1 MYLAQ
6 LLLVVLM
13 ASILLQ
19 CKALRL
25 VRIGRGALCGVKYC
39 RGAFP
44 ELRTISRPNRAVA
57 LYSSSGTSSE
67 RGNRTSESMKK
78 PSIAAANKLLI
89 GADRQRLLK
98 KKKQPSGKKTG
109 SVASIAEPS
118 TMAASD
124 ESSTKSREGSSA
136 ASSNGSTGDKDRPF
150 TLPPGQFKPKQSL
163 GQNFLSDQ
171 NYVMKI
177 IDSFTDDSDDGC
189 RVVEVGPGPGA
200 LTRKLHERYPEM
212 TAIEIDQRA
221 VAFLQGKLPGL
232 NVIHQDVLTVDWP
245 ALAHEKGGVISVIAN
260 LPYYIVSQV
269 LFSFADSH
277 KSIKKAVVTMQ
288 LEVAER
294 LVAKTRTKAYG
305 IPSVVFQ
312 LYAKPVI
319 NFKIPPSVFF
329 PRPKVDSALVT
340 LDFTQPHP
348 ELKRVNGDRLRTVLL
363 TAFQQRRKMLRSS
376 LKDLLKRDG
385 LELSS
390 KWAEK
395 RPEQL
400 TPVEFV
406 HLTVE
411 LYGEVQDRA
420 TTGEDGKDGGEL
432 GEGKY
437 RSQRVWRKLMER

>member
-1 MYLAQ
+1 MSVLGNGAEAQ
-6 LLLVVLM
+6 VEM
-13 ASILLQ
+13 N
-19 CKALRL
+19 KRKGR
-25 VRIGRGALCGVKYC
+25 VRKDRD
-39 RGAFP
+39 
-44 ELRTISRPNRAVA
+44 
-57 LYSSSGTSSE
+57 SSG
-67 RGNRTSESMKK
+67 
-78 PSIAAANKLLI
+78 
-89 GADRQRLLK
+89 D
-98 KKKQPSGKKTG
+98 
-109 SVASIAEPS
+109 
-118 TMAASD
+118 
-124 ESSTKSREGSSA
+124 SA
-136 ASSNGSTGDKDRPF
+136 KDRPF

-177 IDSFTDDSDDGC
+177 IDSFTEDSDNGC

-221 VAFLQGKLPGL
+221 VAFLGEKLPGL
-232 NVIHQDVLTVDWP
+232 KVIHQDVLTVDWP

-294 LVAKTRTKAYG
+294 LVAKTRTKQYG

-312 LYAKPVI
+312 LYAKPII

-385 LELSS
+385 VQLSAR
-390 KWAEK
+390 WAEM

-400 TPVEFV
+400 SPVDFV
-406 HLTVE
+406 HLTIE
-411 LYGEVQDRA
+411 LYGEKKAGDLDREA
-420 TTGEDGKDGGEL
+420 FGGAGEEDGAGS
-432 GEGKY
+432 GKY
-437 RSQRVWRKLMER
+437 RSQRVWRKLMEQ